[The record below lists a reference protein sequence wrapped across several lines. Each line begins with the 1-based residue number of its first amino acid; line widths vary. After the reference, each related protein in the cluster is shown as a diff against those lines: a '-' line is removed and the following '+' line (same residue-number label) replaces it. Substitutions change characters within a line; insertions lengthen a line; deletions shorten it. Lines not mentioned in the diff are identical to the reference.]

1 MSRTLQGAL
10 AISFCFAAA
19 TSSGRAAANDSDGS
33 TVVRSIQL
41 PGAPPSGGVAMD
53 YIAYE
58 RGQKRV
64 WVPAGN
70 TGSVDVIDL
79 KTGAVSRI
87 EGFPTAEVE
96 RNGRKRTVG
105 PSSAT
110 VGESV
115 VYVGNRADGTVCAVA
130 VDSLKKVGCAKLSAM
145 PDAVAFVSATK
156 EVWVTTPS
164 DSSITVLDA
173 SKPTAPTFRAKITLE
188 GQPEGFTVDN
198 RRRVVYTNLE
208 DKDRTLAIDVK
219 TRKVAHTWVPS
230 CGEGGPKGL
239 ALDGSLNLLFV
250 ACPDLVKVLDAGHDG
265 KELSKIETGPGV
277 DDIAYLEQRRE
288 LYVGAARAAK
298 LTVAGVGPHG
308 VLKLVRSVATVA
320 GARNAVV
327 TEQGAAYLTDSRGG
341 KVLVVPPAAPQ

>member
-1 MSRTLQGAL
+1 MSRNAALVFSFLCLCSTL
-10 AISFCFAAA
+10 ISGL
-19 TSSGRAAANDSDGS
+19 GRAADSDGS
-33 TVVRSIQL
+33 NVVRSIPL
-41 PGAPPSGGVAMD
+41 PGAPPTGGVAMD

-58 RGQKRV
+58 RAHQRV

-70 TGSVDVIDL
+70 TGSVDIIDL

-87 EGFPTAEVE
+87 EGFPTSEVE
-96 RNGRKRTVG
+96 RNGRKRTLG

-115 VYVGNRADGTVCAVA
+115 VYVGNRGDSTVCAVGT
-130 VDSLKKVGCAKLSAM
+130 DSLKKGGCAKLSAM

-173 SKPTAPTFRAKITLE
+173 SKPTAPVFKAKITLE
-188 GQPEGFTVDN
+188 GQPEGFTVDDG
-198 RRRVVYTNLE
+198 RRMFYTNLE

-219 TRKVAHTWVPS
+219 TRKVTHTWVSS

-239 ALDGSLNLLFV
+239 ALDRSANFLFV
-250 ACPDLVKVLDAGHDG
+250 ACPDQVKVLDAGHDG

-277 DDIAYLEQRRE
+277 DDIAYLEPRHE

-298 LTVAGVGPHG
+298 LTVAGVDPHG
-308 VLKLVRSVATVA
+308 TLKLVRSVATVA

-327 TEQGAAYLTDSRGG
+327 TEQGAAYLTDSREG
-341 KVLVVPPAAPQ
+341 KILVVPPAAHR